1 MTTLE
6 VRASVLRDI
15 AALMENDSAMLQL
28 QEFLSSLKNNV
39 KAGVKSYKDIAAREE
54 LKFELREALQE
65 MEYVRSGKTERKT
78 MQDLYNE
85 LETLG

>member
-15 AALMENDSAMLQL
+15 ASLMDNDSAMLQL
-28 QEFLSSLKNNV
+28 QEFLCSLKCKV
-39 KAGVKSYKDIAAREE
+39 KAGVKSYQQIAAREE
-54 LKFELREALQE
+54 LKCELREALQE
-65 MEYVRSGKTERKT
+65 MTAVRSGNAERIT

-85 LETLG
+85 LEK

>member
-39 KAGVKSYKDIAAREE
+39 KAGVKSYKDIAARED

-65 MEYVRSGKTERKT
+65 MKDVRSGKTERKT